1 MKVRNVLV
9 FPAGTEIG
17 LEIHEALR
25 QCKEVQLFGAGVST
39 SSHAPFA
46 FERFYPLPSVH
57 EVGWLN
63 ALSALCRQLA
73 IDYIFPA
80 HDDVVV
86 ALAREQRYIPAVV
99 LTTSLETCLTTRSKR
114 ATYSALQHVIRV
126 PKLFELPPLDSDYPV
141 FVKPDCGQGSQG
153 VTLVRSAEALAAAVA
168 PLTEPLV
175 CEYLPGDEYTV
186 DCLSDRDHGLL
197 FAGARVR
204 RRVRNGISVNT
215 VPVILEEAEALAKKI
230 THILQMRGAW
240 FFQLKR
246 AADGA
251 LALLEIAPRIAGSM
265 STHRVIGVNFPLLT
279 IFEHERAP
287 IRLLLNRD
295 GIELD
300 RALRNRFRHPI
311 RFSTLYIDLDDTL
324 ILRER
329 VNVDAINL
337 VFQCVNQGI
346 KCKLLTRHAG
356 DLPTTLQRFRLTG
369 LFDQVIHLSAKDRKS
384 DYIAESDAILV
395 DDSFAERWEVHHQ
408 LGIRT
413 FDCSMIE
420 LLLQAHPSSLRETNV
435 P

>member
-17 LEIHEALR
+17 LEINEALR
-25 QCKEVQLFGAGVST
+25 QCKEVRLFGAGTSA

-46 FERFYPLPSVH
+46 FERFHSLPTIH
-57 EVGWLN
+57 EPDWLN
-63 ALSALCRQLA
+63 ALCALCRELA

-86 ALAREQRYIPAVV
+86 ALAREQQHIPAVV
-99 LTTSLETCLTTRSKR
+99 LTASLETCCTTRSKR
-114 ATYSALQHVIRV
+114 ATYGALQHALRV
-126 PKLFELPPLDSDYPV
+126 PTLHALPPLASDYPL

-153 VTLVRSAEALAAAVA
+153 VTLVHSADALAAAIA
-168 PLTEPLV
+168 HLNDPIV

-186 DCLSDRDHGLL
+186 DCFSDREYGLL

-204 RRVRNGISVNT
+204 RRTRNGISVNT
-215 VPVILEEAEALAKKI
+215 GPVALAGVEVLAERI
-230 THILQMRGAW
+230 HEILRMRGAW
-240 FFQLKR
+240 FFQVKR
-246 AADGA
+246 AADGE
-251 LALLEIAPRIAGSM
+251 LTLLEVAPRIAGSM

-279 IFEHERAP
+279 IFEHERVP

-295 GIELD
+295 CIELD

-324 ILRER
+324 ILREQ

-337 VFQCVNQGI
+337 MFQCMNQGI
-346 KCKLLTRHAG
+346 KVKLLTRHAG
-356 DLPTTLQRFRLTG
+356 DLPDTLQRFRLTG
-369 LFDQVIHLSAKDRKS
+369 LFDEVIHISAKDRKS
-384 DYIAESDAILV
+384 TYIAEADAIMV
-395 DDSFAERWEVHHQ
+395 DDSFAERCEVHDK

-420 LLLQAHPSSLRETNV
+420 LLLQSQPSSLQESNV
-435 P
+435 Q